1 MKHILKTILLIAA
14 LTTVP
19 ANAKD
24 EMVEEVY
31 NPNQPSQWAVM
42 NYTWTLLGQ
51 QTNQVGTRMK
61 KAKIKPKVMEIA
73 YVKNTDA
80 NARVALNCT
89 INQMQL
95 AVTLGSEE
103 GWRAYEEI
111 MFLRNTRNR
120 KVDVYVNDELQE
132 RAKWGYFKRTN
143 SLYAMN
149 TMQTMLMYNNIIRG
163 DKVEIEHKGERY
175 DLTLPEPN
183 QSFANWGAQCGV
195 GLLKDTIETETAPRE
210 SIARGH
216 QAAPGLPRGVTKK

>member
-1 MKHILKTILLIAA
+1 MKHILKTTLVICTLAA
-14 LTTVP
+14 IP
-19 ANAKD
+19 ASAQDK
-24 EMVEEVY
+24 MVEDTF
-31 NPNQPSQWAVM
+31 NPNQPSRWAVM

-61 KAKIKPKVMEIA
+61 KSKIEPKVMEIA
-73 YVKNTDA
+73 YVKNTDSR
-80 NARVALNCT
+80 ARVALNCT
-89 INQMQL
+89 VNQMQL
-95 AVTLGSEE
+95 AVTLGGEE

-120 KVDVYVNDELQE
+120 KVNVYVNGTLQDPS
-132 RAKWGYFKRTN
+132 KWGYFKRTK

-149 TMQTMLMYNNIIRG
+149 TMQTKLLYNNIIRG

-183 QSFANWGAQCGV
+183 QSFANWGAKCGV
-195 GLLKDTIETETAPRE
+195 GLKKDRVPKIAAPRE

-216 QAAPGLPRGVTKK
+216 EEAPGLPKGLTQK

>member
-1 MKHILKTILLIAA
+1 MVA
-14 LTTVP
+14 LPASAKDNTVP
-19 ANAKD
+19 HEIYDAT
-24 EMVEEVY
+24 
-31 NPNQPSQWAVM
+31 QPSEWAVM
-42 NYTWTLLGQ
+42 ESTWTLLGQ

-61 KAKIKPKVMEIA
+61 KAKIEPKVMEIA

-80 NARVALNCT
+80 QARVALNCT

-95 AVTLGSEE
+95 AVTLGGEE

-111 MFLRNTRNR
+111 MFLTNTRNR
-120 KVDVYVNDELQE
+120 KVNVYVNDELQD

-149 TMQTMLMYNNIIRG
+149 TMQTMLLYNNIIRG

-195 GLLKDTIETETAPRE
+195 GLLKDTVETETAPRE

-216 QAAPGLPRGVTKK
+216 EAAPGLPRGVTKK